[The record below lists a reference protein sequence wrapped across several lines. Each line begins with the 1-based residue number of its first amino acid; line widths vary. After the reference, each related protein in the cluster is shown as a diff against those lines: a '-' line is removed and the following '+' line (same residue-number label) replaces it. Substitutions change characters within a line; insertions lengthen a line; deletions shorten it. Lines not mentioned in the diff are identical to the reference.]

1 MAGERAR
8 LRDNDAIQCSL
19 CRTER
24 RKDGLDL
31 TSQILH
37 VQERIIM
44 TDGYGPPA
52 LLLFWIGLAA
62 FYAPRIRRVCSP
74 GLRRVLHS
82 IPRPAILTLS
92 GRRR

>member
-1 MAGERAR
+1 MREDDAVQWSSCGVG
-8 LRDNDAIQCSL
+8 RD
-19 CRTER
+19 
-24 RKDGLDL
+24 KDGLDL

-62 FYAPRIRRVCSP
+62 FYTPRIRRACRP
-74 GLRRVLHS
+74 RLRRVPVR
-82 IPRPAILTLS
+82 IPRPALLILPA
-92 GRRR
+92 RRR